1 MLRPARTLRVPVEI
15 GKDVVTLVCR
25 WPVRELITTEQFQ
38 RLATDAATRAAGQ
51 QAKADKAMEIAVAR
65 QQADITDKAVK
76 ATQSAQDL
84 ERFAA
89 CLKTMAEGVEQA
101 YGDIGATLC
110 RLVQGQI
117 NEAGQEVPLRLCE
130 TLEEETAAA
139 QDDVICVQRLGP
151 LPTVWQTLRGV
162 YLAEVTPFRSGSV
175 VDSR

>member
-1 MLRPARTLRVPVEI
+1 
-15 GKDVVTLVCR
+15 
-25 WPVRELITTEQFQ
+25 
-38 RLATDAATRAAGQ
+38 
-51 QAKADKAMEIAVAR
+51 MEIAVAR
-65 QQADITDKAVK
+65 QQADITGKAER

-84 ERFAA
+84 AAFAA
-89 CLKTMAEGVEQA
+89 CLKTLAEGVEQA

-117 NEAGQEVPLRLCE
+117 NEAGQEVPLRLCA
-130 TLEEETAAA
+130 TLEEETEAAA
-139 QDDVICVQRLGP
+139 DDVVCVQRLGP

>member
-25 WPVRELITTEQFQ
+25 WPVRELISPAQFQ
-38 RLATDAATRAAGQ
+38 ALALGAATQAAGQ
-51 QAKADKAMEIAVAR
+51 QAKADKEMSRASER
-65 QQADITDKAVK
+65 QQADMTQMAAK
-76 ATQSAQDL
+76 ATQSAEDM

-89 CLKTMAEGVEQA
+89 YLKTLAEGVEKA
-101 YGDIGATLC
+101 YADVGASLC

-117 NEAGQEVPLRLCE
+117 NEAGQEVPLRLCA
-130 TLEEETAAA
+130 TLEEEAAA
-139 QDDVICVQRLGP
+139 AADDVICVQRLGP